1 MPVDVSMVVGPN
13 LTYDADM
20 AATTEEG
27 GLDLF
32 RDNRLIGQVKPDA
45 WTSWEAYEEVDDDD
59 DDDEPKAIM
68 GPDLDERGAD
78 GISEE

>member
-45 WTSWEAYEEVDDDD
+45 WTSWEVYEDEY
-59 DDDEPKAIM
+59 EPKALM
-68 GPDLDERGAD
+68 GGDLDDSGGER
-78 GISEE
+78 ISEE